1 MNRKGIFALA
11 AALVLGLGTL
21 AVAQANLTDAPKHGA
36 GMRGHFGQRMA
47 AQLGLT
53 DQQKTQIQQILQGE
67 KSKTQ
72 PLRDQLRSEHQQMAA
87 LTKGGAFDE
96 AQVRNIANQ
105 EAQTQASLIVE
116 RQRVK
121 SEIYQVLTPDQRTKA
136 DQMQAQFGER
146 MHRGFRGGKTQPP
159 AQQQ

>member
-1 MNRKGIFALA
+1 MNRKGMLALA
-11 AALVLGLGTL
+11 AALVLGLGTF
-21 AVAQANLTDAPKHGA
+21 AVAQANLSDAPKHGA

-47 AQLGLT
+47 AELGIT
-53 DQQKTQIQQILQGE
+53 DQQKTQIKTILQNE
-67 KSKTQ
+67 KPKVQ
-72 PLRDQLRSEHQQMAA
+72 PLRDQLRGEHQQMAA

-105 EAQTQASLIVE
+105 EAQTQANLIVE

-136 DQMQAQFGER
+136 DQLQARFGQR
-146 MHRGFRGGKTQPP
+146 MHRGFRGQHAQPP
-159 AQQQ
+159 AQQ